1 MVLSRNT
8 RSRGS
13 NMAPKMTS
21 DGKFLCE
28 GDNKASIRGKSM
40 LGVVRKRMLAA
51 VSAGR

>member
-13 NMAPKMTS
+13 NMTPKMTS

-28 GDNKASIRGKSM
+28 GDNKAFNTREEY
-40 LGVVRKRMLAA
+40 VRRCSQAY
-51 VSAGR
+51 AGGSKCW